1 MARIFLMNMPAG
13 PIASDYP
20 PVAISRVIDGLD
32 PSLECEVS
40 FYNLDCH
47 RPSFE
52 EIGAEIAAFR
62 PDIIGISGMLTPSY
76 AYLKRLSNFI
86 GERFPG
92 AVQVVGGQINVISN
106 IILLKTRVSFCVIG
120 ESEPVFSRLVRRLK
134 DDGFALR
141 NMEKYADVRGLVFL
155 KDGVPHFT
163 GYETEK
169 SPSSY
174 NQFNYSM
181 MERFTPLENYIHPV
195 GGQYFRVRLIN
206 SDIKGLFSL
215 LKPENLGKNLATAFA
230 SKGCVNRCTF
240 CHRFTK
246 GYKVLEGDGVEEYVE
261 RLKSDKNVGMVLFSE
276 ENFGNHRKNTA
287 RFVGYLK
294 TTGLNWAA
302 PAVRVKSVDEDI
314 IRSWKEA
321 GCVHVNF
328 GIESLSQKILDVME
342 KMSTVEENLE
352 AVRLCYKYRIFTVM
366 GLVIGM
372 PGETEETIEETI
384 GNICKVIPDDIN
396 FPFEIYINFV
406 QAIPGTP
413 VYEYARRMGLIGDTL
428 EDEERYIESLHDI
441 DANEIAHYLNFTDY
455 EKEELAYWKF
465 YITMEVITAYIRKNG
480 LLNVM
485 RHKKTRPYR
494 IGLVYSF
501 VPKRVRKFALKYLMM
516 ARFFGVRRTAT
527 VAAMKCRR
535 LLGHKKGRFAQVDRS
550 LRAIIREMPIS
561 VRQDDRSTAVLRES
575 R

>member
-1 MARIFLMNMPAG
+1 MARILLMNMPAG

-32 PSLECEVS
+32 PALECEVS
-40 FYNLDCH
+40 FYNLDYH
-47 RPSFE
+47 RPTFD
-52 EIGAEIAAFR
+52 EIGAVIEVFR

-76 AYLKRLSNFI
+76 AYLKKLSNYI
-86 GERFPG
+86 GERFPD

-106 IILLKTRVSFCVIG
+106 IILTKTSVSFCVIG
-120 ESEPVFSRLVRRLK
+120 ESEPVFSSLVRKLK
-134 DDGFALR
+134 DDGFR
-141 NMEKYADVRGLVFL
+141 PGDMQGYGDIRGLVYL
-155 KDGVPHFT
+155 NDGLPHFT
-163 GYETEK
+163 GYEKEK
-169 SPSSY
+169 APSSY

-181 MERFTPLENYIHPV
+181 MERFTPLDNYIHPV
-195 GGQYFRVRLIN
+195 DGQYFRVRLIN

-215 LKPENLGKNLATAFA
+215 LKPENLDKNLATAFA

-246 GYKVLEGDGVEEYVE
+246 GYKVLESEGVEEYVE
-261 RLKSDKNVGMVLFSE
+261 RLKSEKNVGMILFSE

-287 RFVGYLK
+287 KFVEYLK

-366 GLVIGM
+366 GLVVGM

-384 GNICKVIPDDIN
+384 GNICKIIPDDIN

-428 EDEERYIESLHDI
+428 DDEERYIESLHDI

-465 YITMEVITAYIRKNG
+465 YITLEIITAYIRKNG
-480 LLNVM
+480 FFNVL
-485 RHKKTRPYR
+485 RYKKTRPYR

-501 VPKRVRKFALKYLMM
+501 VPKKLRKFALKYLMM
-516 ARFFGVRRTAT
+516 ARFFGLKRTAA
-527 VAAMKCRR
+527 VAFKK
-535 LLGHKKGRFAQVDRS
+535 LGSLAGGKKEKYTSVDRS
-550 LRAIIREMPIS
+550 LRTINREMPVS
-561 VRQDDRSTAVLRES
+561 VRRDDLSTAVLRES

>member
-20 PVAISRVIDGLD
+20 PVAISRVIDGLE
-32 PSLECEVS
+32 PSLKCEVS
-40 FYNLDCH
+40 FYNLDYH
-47 RPSFE
+47 RPSFDD
-52 EIGAEIAAFR
+52 IGREIASFN

-76 AYLKRLSNFI
+76 AYLKKLSNFI
-86 GERFPG
+86 GEKFPD

-106 IILLKTRVSFCVIG
+106 IILSKTCVNFCVIG
-120 ESEPVFSRLVRRLK
+120 ESEPVFSRLIAKLK
-134 DDGFALR
+134 DDAYKPRDMAG
-141 NMEKYADVRGLVFL
+141 YADIKGIVFI
-155 KDGVPHFT
+155 KDGLPHFT
-163 GYETEK
+163 GYETAK
-169 SPSSY
+169 APSSY

-181 MERFTPLENYIHPV
+181 MERFTPLDNYIHPV

-215 LKPENLGKNLATAFA
+215 LKPENLDKNLATAFA

-246 GYKVLEGDGVEEYVE
+246 GYKVLESEGVEEYIE
-261 RLKSDKNVGMVLFSE
+261 KLKKEKDVGMLLFSE

-287 RFVGYLK
+287 KFVEYLK
-294 TTGLNWAA
+294 DTGLNWAA
-302 PAVRVKSVDEDI
+302 PAVRVKSVDEEI

-321 GCVHVNF
+321 GCVHINF

-352 AVRLCYKYRIFTVM
+352 AVRLCYRYKIFTVM

-413 VYEYARRMGLIGDTL
+413 VYEYARRMGLIGGTL

-465 YITMEVITAYIRKNG
+465 YITLEIITAYIRKNG
-480 LLNVM
+480 FLNVF
-485 RHKKTRPYR
+485 RLKKTRPYR
-494 IGLVYSF
+494 VGLVYCL
-501 VPKRVRKFALKYLMM
+501 VPKKLRKFTLKYLMM
-516 ARFFGVRRTAT
+516 ARFFGVGRT
-527 VAAMKCRR
+527 VQIAAIKCRK
-535 LLGHKKGRFAQVDRS
+535 LLGRKKGRFTSVDRS
-550 LRAIIREMPIS
+550 LRSINREMPVS
-561 VRQDDRSTAVLRES
+561 VRPDDLSTAVLRES

>member
-1 MARIFLMNMPAG
+1 MARVLLMNMPAG
-13 PIASDYP
+13 PVASDYP

-32 PSLECEVS
+32 PSLKCEVS
-40 FYNLDCH
+40 FYNLDYH
-47 RPSFE
+47 RPSFDD
-52 EIGAEIAAFR
+52 IGREIAAFR

-86 GERFPG
+86 GERFPD

-106 IILLKTRVSFCVIG
+106 IILLKTHVSFCVIG
-120 ESEPVFSRLVRRLK
+120 ESEPVFSRLVARLK
-134 DDGFALR
+134 DDGYKPLDMAG
-141 NMEKYADVRGLVFL
+141 YADIKGIVYL
-155 KDGVPHFT
+155 KDGLPNFT
-163 GYETEK
+163 GYETAK

-181 MERFTPLENYIHPV
+181 MEKFTPLDNYIHPV

-215 LKPENLGKNLATAFA
+215 LKPENIDKNLATAFA

-240 CHRFTK
+240 CHRFTR
-246 GYKVLEGDGVEEYVE
+246 GYKVLESEGVEEYVE
-261 RLKSDKNVGMVLFSE
+261 KLKSEKNVGMILFSE
-276 ENFGNHRKNTA
+276 ENFGNHRKSTA
-287 RFVGYLK
+287 RFVEYLK
-294 TTGLNWAA
+294 STGLNWAA
-302 PAVRVKSVDEDI
+302 PAVRVKSIDEDI

-328 GIESLSQKILDVME
+328 GIESFSQKILDVME

-352 AVRLCYKYRIFTVM
+352 AVRLCYKHKIFTVM

-384 GNICKVIPDDIN
+384 GNICKVIPEDIN
-396 FPFEIYINFV
+396 LPFEIYINFV

-413 VYEYARRMGLIGDTL
+413 VYEYARRMGLIGETL

-465 YITMEVITAYIRKNG
+465 YITLEIIAAYIRRNG
-480 LLNVM
+480 FLNVF

-494 IGLVYSF
+494 IGLVYCL
-501 VPKRVRKFALKYLMM
+501 VPKSIRKFLLKYLMM
-516 ARFFGVRRTAT
+516 ARFFGVRRTVV
-527 VAAMKCRR
+527 VAVKKWRT
-535 LLGHKKGRFAQVDRS
+535 LLGRKKSRFTSVDRS
-550 LRAIIREMPIS
+550 LRAINSEMPVS
-561 VRQDDRSTAVLRES
+561 VREDDLSTAILRES